1 MAIDYQHPMNVC
13 RASAGTGK
21 TFTLAAYYVG
31 LLLSGE
37 SYRNIL
43 AVTFTNK
50 ATAEMKER
58 ILGYLYGIA
67 TGTGDEAFLKKA
79 LELSGKGGVNH
90 GGAVSWPHQEGNRS
104 ETMVRHGD
112 RTSLKARAE
121 QCFREMLLDY
131 DNVQV
136 STIDSFLQTLLAG
149 MAKMLGKAA
158 GFRVEL
164 NLKQV
169 ITKAVDRL
177 LTTDMSPILQQIMG
191 DYLQEQLRQEERW
204 DIRQTLINLA
214 LDLYN
219 EQVQMLVSDGKVE
232 LDEKTISAYKRSLD
246 RWAQL
251 PEMQNLQN
259 MVVQAKTA
267 NEALAKPDKDVGNAI
282 TRIERSLA
290 GDRTLPSKD
299 QFRWLT
305 EKKLEKTTDPLL
317 LRINEQAA
325 RCGKMYRECM
335 LTRSCLND
343 MRLMKSLLQEIETY
357 LQDENRMLL
366 AKTADTLRNALKEG
380 DADFVL
386 EKAGIRY
393 KHIMIDEFQDTSTL
407 QWQVFQ
413 PLIADVL
420 AGEGHTLLIVGDI
433 KQSIY
438 RWRNGDWHIMAELGT
453 ENDPFQAYYNTDFA
467 PLVKNFR
474 SRRNVVQF
482 NLQTMMRVCDLN
494 EENSKIKGL
503 YDEGYVSGQWSVVS
517 GQNAADNLSDFYN
530 SKNDGGFVRL
540 RVYPKCRATKKET
553 ATSAG
558 ETPASPVSLAEQTLQ
573 TARVQQDILT
583 DMFATIRHLLDKGE
597 RASDIMILVRT
608 NKQAQQVVDFYNAQV
623 EWHNEM
629 RIVSADS
636 FHIDQSQSVQM
647 IINAL
652 LATDPAQNIALRYVD
667 LHLPENHPAKANLQ
681 ERLAATNDL
690 PLYEQVQA
698 IVRLLLCDEQGIFLG
713 DDLAYVNC
721 FMDKLMNYVAT
732 EGANRQA
739 FLQYWAD
746 MMHTDSISAPDSNA
760 MRIMSIHS
768 SKGLESKTLF
778 IPFCNWAVVDKTK
791 HPNLWCEACVEPQ
804 GNVKRLKQVPIPW
817 KQAMEGTDYEAAY
830 RQEAEAQRVD
840 NLNLLYVAL
849 TRAADNLYLY
859 TDWLVQ
865 KKEGEA
871 DQHVGTLLMNA
882 YGLKEAA
889 LEAFENYS
897 DETQPCFA
905 EYTLG
910 EEPYIHCPKQEQ
922 KADLFSFRNTE
933 EVQAAM
939 QSNDDQV
946 RFRQSQESML
956 YGLFGEEKAEQM
968 IAHINIGSLCHDI
981 LAHMVT
987 REEQQAVVERYMQR
1001 GVIESEAQRREVE
1014 SLLNRAWENP
1024 QMCEWFDGSW
1034 DLLRE
1039 QAMMVNGEEK
1049 RPDRV
1054 MLKGDKAIVLDY
1066 KFGAPNPKYHKQV
1079 ADYMEVMRLLGYRE
1093 VEGYLWYA
1101 QQGKLER
1108 ANG

>member
-1 MAIDYQHPMNVC
+1 MAMDFYHPMNVC

-79 LELSGKGGVNH
+79 LELTMTHPDPPYECTPKIKDFSGTPQGRE
-90 GGAVSWPHQEGNRS
+90 S
-104 ETMVRHGD
+104 VR
-112 RTSLKARAE
+112 ARAE

-177 LTTDMSPILQQIMG
+177 LTTDMSPALQQIMG
-191 DYLQEQLRQEERW
+191 DYLQEQLRQEGRW

-259 MVVQAKTA
+259 MVAQAKND
-267 NEALAKPDKDVGNAI
+267 NEALAKPDKDVGKAI
-282 TRIERSLA
+282 MRIERSLA
-290 GDRTLPSKD
+290 GDKTLPSKD
-299 QFRWLT
+299 WFRWLT
-305 EKKLEKTTDPLL
+305 ENKLAKTTDPLL
-317 LRINEQAA
+317 LSINEQAA
-325 RCGKMYRECM
+325 RCGKIYRECM

-343 MRLMKSLLQEIETY
+343 MRLMKSLLQEIETC

-366 AKTADTLRNALKEG
+366 AKTANTLRNALKEG

-407 QWQVFQ
+407 QWQVFR

-453 ENDPFQAYYNTDFA
+453 ESDPFQAYYNKDFA

-482 NLQTMMRVCDLN
+482 NLQTMMRVCELN
-494 EENSKIKGL
+494 DANRRVKAL
-503 YDEGYVSGQWSVVS
+503 YDEGYKTLPIPPLKGGEIESPFKGDLE
-517 GQNAADNLSDFYN
+517 GLNLSDFYN
-530 SKNDGGFVRL
+530 TKNDGGFVRL
-540 RVYPKCRATKKET
+540 RVYPQCRASKKET
-553 ATSAG
+553 A
-558 ETPASPVSLAEQTLQ
+558 SLAEQTLQ
-573 TARVQQDILT
+573 KERVQQDILT
-583 DMFATIRHLLDKGE
+583 DMFATIRQLLDKGE
-597 RASDIMILVRT
+597 RASDIMILVRK
-608 NKQAQQVVDFYNAQV
+608 NDIAQQVVDFYNTQV
-623 EWHNEM
+623 DWHEQV

-652 LATDPAQNIALRYVD
+652 LATDPAQNIARRYVD
-667 LHLPENHPAKANLQ
+667 LHLPENHPAKTNLQ

-698 IVRLLLCDEQGIFLG
+698 IVRLLLCDEQGMFLG

-746 MMHTDSISAPDSNA
+746 MMHTDSISAPDTNA
-760 MRIMSIHS
+760 MRIMTVHS

-778 IPFCNWAVVDKTK
+778 IPFCNWAVVDNTK

-804 GNVKRLKQVPIPW
+804 GNVKRLKQVPVPW

-830 RQEAEAQRVD
+830 IAEAEAQRVD

-859 TDWLVQ
+859 TDYPVQ
-865 KKEGEA
+865 KTEVEI
-871 DQHVGTLLMNA
+871 DHHVGTLLMNA

-897 DETQPCFA
+897 DETQPCFV

-910 EEPYIHCPKQEQ
+910 EEPYIHRPKQEQ
-922 KADLFSFRNTE
+922 KADLFSFRCAE
-933 EVQAAM
+933 ELPAAM

-981 LAHMVT
+981 LAHIET
-987 REEQQAVVERYMQR
+987 REEQQAVVDQYMQR
-1001 GVIESEAQRREVE
+1001 GVIESEEQRREVE

-1024 QMCEWFDGSW
+1024 RMCEWFDGSW

-1066 KFGAPNPKYHKQV
+1066 KFGAPNPKYHRQV
-1079 ADYMEVMRLLGYRE
+1079 QEYMEVMRLLGYRE

-1101 QQGKLER
+1101 QQAELER
-1108 ANG
+1108 ING

>member
-1 MAIDYQHPMNVC
+1 MSVC

-31 LLLSGE
+31 LLLRGE

-67 TGTGDEAFLKKA
+67 TGSGDEAFLIKA
-79 LELSGKGGVNH
+79 LELSKQGGVEQEEF
-90 GGAVSWPHQEGNRS
+90 VSMPYSNASRCENMERHGNR
-104 ETMVRHGD
+104 TTLM
-112 RTSLKARAE
+112 ARAE

-177 LTTDMSPILQQIMG
+177 LTTDMSPALQQIMG
-191 DYLQEQLRQEERW
+191 EYLQEQLRQEGRW
-204 DIRQTLINLA
+204 DIRQTLITLA

-259 MVVQAKTA
+259 MVAQAKTA
-267 NEALAKPDKDVGNAI
+267 SEALAKPDKDVGKAI

-290 GDRTLPSKD
+290 GDKTLPSKD
-299 QFRWLT
+299 WFRWLT
-305 EKKLEKTTDPLL
+305 ENKLAKTTDPLL
-317 LRINEQAA
+317 LSISEQAA
-325 RCGKMYRECM
+325 RCGKIYRECM

-343 MRLMKSLLQEIETY
+343 MRLMKSLLQEIETC
-357 LQDENRMLL
+357 LQDENCMLL
-366 AKTADTLRNALKEG
+366 AKTANTLRNALKEG

-407 QWQVFQ
+407 QWQVFR

-453 ENDPFQAYYNTDFA
+453 ENDPFQAYYNKDFA

-482 NLQTMMRVCDLN
+482 NLQTMMRVCELN
-494 EENSKIKGL
+494 DANRRVKAL
-503 YDEGYVSGQWSVVS
+503 YDEGYGSGQWSVVS
-517 GQNAADNLSDFYN
+517 GQNAAENLSDFYN
-530 SKNDGGFVRL
+530 TKNDGGFVRL
-540 RVYPKCRATKKET
+540 RVYPQCRASKKE
-553 ATSAG
+553 AA
-558 ETPASPVSLAEQTLQ
+558 SLAEQTLQ
-573 TARVQQDILT
+573 KERVQQDILT
-583 DMFATIRHLLDKGE
+583 DMFATIRQLLEKGE
-597 RASDIMILVRT
+597 RASDIMILVRI
-608 NKQAQQVVDFYNAQV
+608 NAIAQQVVDFYNTQV
-623 EWHNEM
+623 DWHEQV

-647 IINAL
+647 IVNAL
-652 LATDPAQNIALRYVD
+652 LATDPAQNIARRYVD

-681 ERLAATNDL
+681 EQLVATNDL

-698 IVRLLLCDEQGIFLG
+698 IVRMLLCDEEGMFLG
-713 DDLAYVNC
+713 NDLAYVNC

-746 MMHTDSISAPDSNA
+746 MMHTDSISAPDTNA
-760 MRIMSIHS
+760 MRIMTVHS

-778 IPFCNWAVVDKTK
+778 IPFCNWAVVDNTK
-791 HPNLWCEACVEPQ
+791 HPNLWCEACVQPQ
-804 GNVKRLKQVPIPW
+804 GNVKPLKQVPIPW

-830 RQEAEAQRVD
+830 IAEAEAQRVD

-859 TDWLVQ
+859 TDYPVQ
-865 KKEGEA
+865 KTEVEI
-871 DQHVGTLLMNA
+871 DHHVGTLLMNA
-882 YGLKEAA
+882 YGLKEAV

-897 DETQPCFA
+897 DEMQPCFV
-905 EYTLG
+905 EHTLG
-910 EEPYIHCPKQEQ
+910 EEPYIHRPKQEQ
-922 KADLFSFRNTE
+922 KADLFSFRCANE
-933 EVQAAM
+933 LPAAM

-981 LAHMVT
+981 LAHIET
-987 REEQQAVVERYMQR
+987 REDQQAVVEQYMQR
-1001 GVIESEAQRREVE
+1001 GVIESEGQRCEVE

-1066 KFGAPNPKYHKQV
+1066 KFGAPNPKYHRQV
-1079 ADYMEVMRLLGYRE
+1079 QEYMEVMHQLGYQQ

-1101 QQGKLER
+1101 QQAELER
-1108 ANG
+1108 VNG

>member
-1 MAIDYQHPMNVC
+1 MNVC

-79 LELSGKGGVNH
+79 LELSGKGSVDS

-104 ETMVRHGD
+104 ETMVRLPTCRD
-112 RTSLKARAE
+112 NTSNRTSLRARAE

-177 LTTDMSPILQQIMG
+177 LTTDMSPTLQQIMG
-191 DYLQEQLRQEERW
+191 DYLQEQLRQEGRW

-259 MVVQAKTA
+259 MVAQAKTA
-267 NEALAKPDKDVGNAI
+267 NETLSKPDKQVADAI

-290 GDRTLPSKD
+290 GDKKLKVDD

-317 LRINEQAA
+317 LRINEQAE

-343 MRLMKSLLQEIETY
+343 MRLMRSLLQEIETC

-453 ENDPFQAYYNTDFA
+453 ENDPFQAYYNKDFA

-482 NLQTMMRVCDLN
+482 NLQTMIRVCDLN

-503 YDEGYVSGQWSVVS
+503 YDEGYGSGQWSVVS
-517 GQNAADNLSDFYN
+517 GQNAAENLSDFYN

-553 ATSAG
+553 AT
-558 ETPASPVSLAEQTLQ
+558 LAEQTLQ

-583 DMFATIRHLLDKGE
+583 DMFATIRQLLDKGK

-623 EWHNEM
+623 EWHNEV

-667 LHLPENHPAKANLQ
+667 LHLSEHHPAKANLQ

-698 IVRLLLCDEQGIFLG
+698 IVRLLLCDEQGLFLG

-778 IPFCNWAVVDKTK
+778 IPFCNWAVVDKK
-791 HPNLWCEACVEPQ
+791 NNPNLWCEACVEPQ

-865 KKEGEA
+865 KKEGEV
-871 DQHVGTLLMNA
+871 DPHVGTLLMNA

-897 DETQPCFA
+897 DETKPCFA
-905 EYTLG
+905 EYILG
-910 EEPYIHCPKQEQ
+910 EAPYIHCPKQEQ
-922 KADLFSFRNTE
+922 KADLFSFRNAE

-1001 GVIESEAQRREVE
+1001 GVIESEEQRREVE

>member
-1 MAIDYQHPMNVC
+1 MSVC

-31 LLLSGE
+31 LLLRGE

-67 TGTGDEAFLKKA
+67 TGSGDEAFLIKA
-79 LELSGKGGVNH
+79 LELSKQGGVEQEEF
-90 GGAVSWPHQEGNRS
+90 VSMPYSNASRCENMERHGNR
-104 ETMVRHGD
+104 TTLM
-112 RTSLKARAE
+112 ARAE

-177 LTTDMSPILQQIMG
+177 LTTDMSPALQQIMG
-191 DYLQEQLRQEERW
+191 EYLQEQLRQEGRW
-204 DIRQTLINLA
+204 DIRQTLITLA

-259 MVVQAKTA
+259 MVAQAKTA
-267 NEALAKPDKDVGNAI
+267 SEALAKPDKDVGKAI

-290 GDRTLPSKD
+290 GDKTLPSKD
-299 QFRWLT
+299 WFRWLT
-305 EKKLEKTTDPLL
+305 ENKLAKTTDPLL
-317 LRINEQAA
+317 LSISEQAA
-325 RCGKMYRECM
+325 RCGKIYRECM

-343 MRLMKSLLQEIETY
+343 MRLMKSLLQEIETC
-357 LQDENRMLL
+357 LQDENCMLL
-366 AKTADTLRNALKEG
+366 AKTANTLRNALKEG

-407 QWQVFQ
+407 QWQVFR

-453 ENDPFQAYYNTDFA
+453 ENDPFQAYYNKDFA

-482 NLQTMMRVCDLN
+482 NLQTMMRVCELN
-494 EENSKIKGL
+494 DANRRVKPL
-503 YDEGYVSGQWSVVS
+503 YDEGYKTPTDSPYEG
-517 GQNAADNLSDFYN
+517 GDNLADFYN
-530 SKNDGGFVRL
+530 TKNDSGFVRL
-540 RVYPKCRATKKET
+540 RVYPQCKATKKET
-553 ATSAG
+553 ASI
-558 ETPASPVSLAEQTLQ
+558 AEQTLQ
-573 TARVQQDILT
+573 KERVQQDILT
-583 DMFATIRHLLDKGE
+583 DMFATIRQLLEKGE
-597 RASDIMILVRT
+597 RASDIMILVRI
-608 NKQAQQVVDFYNAQV
+608 NAIAQQVVDFYNTQV
-623 EWHNEM
+623 DWHEQV

-647 IINAL
+647 IVNAL
-652 LATDPAQNIALRYVD
+652 LATDPAQNIARRYVD

-681 ERLAATNDL
+681 EQLVATNDL

-698 IVRLLLCDEQGIFLG
+698 IVRMLLCDEEGMFLG
-713 DDLAYVNC
+713 NDLAYVNC

-746 MMHTDSISAPDSNA
+746 MMHADSISAPDTNA
-760 MRIMSIHS
+760 MRIMTVHS

-778 IPFCNWAVVDKTK
+778 IPFCNWAVVDNTK
-791 HPNLWCEACVEPQ
+791 HPNLWCEACVQPQ
-804 GNVKRLKQVPIPW
+804 GNVKPLKQVPIPW

-830 RQEAEAQRVD
+830 IAEAEAQRVD

-859 TDWLVQ
+859 TDYPVQ
-865 KKEGEA
+865 KTEVEI
-871 DQHVGTLLMNA
+871 DHHVGTLLMNA
-882 YGLKEAA
+882 YGLKEAV

-897 DETQPCFA
+897 DEMQPCFV
-905 EYTLG
+905 EHTLG
-910 EEPYIHCPKQEQ
+910 EEPYIHRPKQEQ
-922 KADLFSFRNTE
+922 KADLFSFRCADE
-933 EVQAAM
+933 LPAAM

-981 LAHMVT
+981 VAHIET
-987 REEQQAVVERYMQR
+987 REDQQAVVEQYMQR
-1001 GVIESEAQRREVE
+1001 GVIESEGQRCEVE

-1066 KFGAPNPKYHKQV
+1066 KFGAPNPKYHRQV
-1079 ADYMEVMRLLGYRE
+1079 QEYMEVMHQLGYQQ

-1101 QQGKLER
+1101 QQAELER
-1108 ANG
+1108 VNG

>member
-1 MAIDYQHPMNVC
+1 MNVC

-79 LELSGKGGVNH
+79 LELSMTHPDPPYECTPKIEDFSGTPQGRE
-90 GGAVSWPHQEGNRS
+90 S
-104 ETMVRHGD
+104 VR
-112 RTSLKARAE
+112 ARAE

-177 LTTDMSPILQQIMG
+177 LTTDMSPTLQQIMG
-191 DYLQEQLRQEERW
+191 DYLQEQLRQEGRW

-232 LDEKTISAYKRSLD
+232 LDEKTISGYKRSLD

-251 PEMQNLQN
+251 PAMQNLQN
-259 MVVQAKTA
+259 MVAQARTA
-267 NEALAKPDKDVGNAI
+267 NEALAKPDKDVGKAI

-299 QFRWLT
+299 CFRWLT

-317 LRINEQAA
+317 LSINEQAA
-325 RCGKMYRECM
+325 RCGKIYRECM

-343 MRLMKSLLQEIETY
+343 MRLMRSLLQEIETC

-453 ENDPFQAYYNTDFA
+453 ENDPFQSYYNKYFA

-494 EENSKIKGL
+494 EENQKIKAL
-503 YDEGYVSGQWSVVS
+503 YDEGYSSGQWSVVS
-517 GQNAADNLSDFYN
+517 GQNAAENLSEFYN
-530 SKNDGGFVRL
+530 TKNDGGFVRL
-540 RVYPKCRATKKET
+540 RVYPRCRATKKET
-553 ATSAG
+553 AT
-558 ETPASPVSLAEQTLQ
+558 LAEQTLQ
-573 TARVQQDILT
+573 TERVQQDILT
-583 DMFATIRHLLDKGE
+583 DMFATIRQLLDKGE

-623 EWHNEM
+623 DWRNEV

-667 LHLPENHPAKANLQ
+667 LHLPEDHPAKANLQ

-698 IVRLLLCDEQGIFLG
+698 IVRLLLCDEQGMFLG

-778 IPFCNWAVVDKTK
+778 IPFCNWAVVDNTK

-830 RQEAEAQRVD
+830 QQEAEAQRVD

-865 KKEGEA
+865 KKEGEV

-882 YGLKEAA
+882 YGLKEEA

-897 DETQPCFA
+897 DETKPCFA
-905 EYTLG
+905 EYILG
-910 EEPYIHCPKQEQ
+910 DEPYIHRPKQEQ
-922 KADLFSFRNTE
+922 KADLFSFRNAE

-987 REEQQAVVERYMQR
+987 REEQQTVLERYMQR
-1001 GVIESEAQRREVE
+1001 GVIGSEAQRREVE

-1034 DLLRE
+1034 DLLCE

-1066 KFGAPNPKYHKQV
+1066 KFGSPNPKYHKQV

-1101 QQGKLER
+1101 QQGKMEKC
-1108 ANG
+1108 

>member
-1 MAIDYQHPMNVC
+1 MNVC

-79 LELSGKGGVNH
+79 LELSGKGGVDS
-90 GGAVSWPHQEGNRS
+90 GQWSVVSGQLS
-104 ETMVRHGD
+104 VR
-112 RTSLKARAE
+112 ARAE

-177 LTTDMSPILQQIMG
+177 LTTDMSPTLQQIMG
-191 DYLQEQLRQEERW
+191 DYLQEQLRQEGRW

-259 MVVQAKTA
+259 MVAQARTA
-267 NEALAKPDKDVGNAI
+267 NEALVKPDKDVGNAI

-317 LRINEQAA
+317 LRIDEQVA
-325 RCGKMYRECM
+325 RCGKIYRECM

-343 MRLMKSLLQEIETY
+343 MRLMKSLLQEIETC

-453 ENDPFQAYYNTDFA
+453 ENDPFQVYYNKDFA

-494 EENSKIKGL
+494 EANKKIKGL
-503 YDEGYVSGQWSVVS
+503 YDEGYRTPSNSPYKG
-517 GQNAADNLSDFYN
+517 GDNLSDFYY

-540 RVYPKCRATKKET
+540 RVYPKCKATKKET
-553 ATSAG
+553 AT
-558 ETPASPVSLAEQTLQ
+558 LAEQTLQ
-573 TARVQQDILT
+573 TAKVQQDILT
-583 DMFATIRHLLDKGE
+583 DMFATIRQLLDKDE

-608 NKQAQQVVDFYNAQV
+608 NKQAQQVVDFYNTQV
-623 EWHNEM
+623 DWHNGV

-667 LHLPENHPAKANLQ
+667 LHLPEHHPAKANLQ

-698 IVRLLLCDEQGIFLG
+698 IVRLLLCDEQGMFLG

-778 IPFCNWAVVDKTK
+778 IPFCNWAVVDNTK

-817 KQAMEGTDYEAAY
+817 KQAMEGTDYEATY

-865 KKEGEA
+865 KKEGEV

-897 DETQPCFA
+897 DETKPCFA
-905 EYTLG
+905 EYLLG
-910 EEPYIHCPKQEQ
+910 EEPYVHCPKQEQ
-922 KADLFSFRNTE
+922 KADLFSFRNAA

-987 REEQQAVVERYMQR
+987 REEQAAVVERYMQR
-1001 GVIESEAQRREVE
+1001 GVIESEEQRREVE
-1014 SLLNRAWENP
+1014 SLLNRAWENL

-1054 MLKGDKAIVLDY
+1054 MLKGEKAIVLDY

-1079 ADYMEVMRLLGYRE
+1079 ADYMEVMRLLGYCE

-1101 QQGKLER
+1101 QQGTLECV
-1108 ANG
+1108 NG

>member
-1 MAIDYQHPMNVC
+1 MSVC

-31 LLLSGE
+31 LLLRGE

-67 TGTGDEAFLKKA
+67 TGSGDEAFLIKA
-79 LELSGKGGVNH
+79 LELSKQGGVEQEEF
-90 GGAVSWPHQEGNRS
+90 VSMPYSNASRCENMERHGNR
-104 ETMVRHGD
+104 TTLM
-112 RTSLKARAE
+112 ARAE

-177 LTTDMSPILQQIMG
+177 LTTDMSPALQQIMG
-191 DYLQEQLRQEERW
+191 EYLQEQLRQEGRW
-204 DIRQTLINLA
+204 DIRQTLITLA

-259 MVVQAKTA
+259 MVAQAKTA
-267 NEALAKPDKDVGNAI
+267 SEALAKPDKDVGKAI

-290 GDRTLPSKD
+290 GDKTLPSKD
-299 QFRWLT
+299 WFRWLT
-305 EKKLEKTTDPLL
+305 ENKLAKTTDPLL
-317 LRINEQAA
+317 LSISEQAA
-325 RCGKMYRECM
+325 RCGKIYRECM

-343 MRLMKSLLQEIETY
+343 MRLMKSLLQEIETC
-357 LQDENRMLL
+357 LQDENCMLL
-366 AKTADTLRNALKEG
+366 AKTANTLRNALKEG

-407 QWQVFQ
+407 QWQVFR

-453 ENDPFQAYYNTDFA
+453 ENDPFQAYYNKDFA

-482 NLQTMMRVCDLN
+482 NLQTMMRVCELN
-494 EENSKIKGL
+494 DANRRVKPL
-503 YDEGYVSGQWSVVS
+503 YDEGYKTPTDSPYEG
-517 GQNAADNLSDFYN
+517 GDNLADFYN
-530 SKNDGGFVRL
+530 TKNDSGFVRL
-540 RVYPKCRATKKET
+540 RVYPQCKATKKET
-553 ATSAG
+553 ASI
-558 ETPASPVSLAEQTLQ
+558 AEQTLQ
-573 TARVQQDILT
+573 KERVQQDILT
-583 DMFATIRHLLDKGE
+583 DMFATIRQLLEKGE
-597 RASDIMILVRT
+597 RASDIMILVRI
-608 NKQAQQVVDFYNAQV
+608 NAIAQQVVDFYNTQV
-623 EWHNEM
+623 DWHEQV

-647 IINAL
+647 IVNAL
-652 LATDPAQNIALRYVD
+652 LATDPAQNIARRYVD

-681 ERLAATNDL
+681 EQLVATNDL

-698 IVRLLLCDEQGIFLG
+698 IVRMLLCDEEGMFLG
-713 DDLAYVNC
+713 NDLAYVNC

-746 MMHTDSISAPDSNA
+746 MMHTDSISAPDTNA
-760 MRIMSIHS
+760 MRIMTVHS

-778 IPFCNWAVVDKTK
+778 IPFCNWEVVDNTK
-791 HPNLWCEACVEPQ
+791 HPNLWCEACVQPQ
-804 GNVKRLKQVPIPW
+804 GNVKPLKQVPIPW

-830 RQEAEAQRVD
+830 IAEAEAQRVD

-859 TDWLVQ
+859 TDYPVQ
-865 KKEGEA
+865 KTEVEI
-871 DQHVGTLLMNA
+871 DHHVGTLLMNA
-882 YGLKEAA
+882 YGLKEAV

-897 DETQPCFA
+897 DEMQPCFV
-905 EYTLG
+905 EHTLG
-910 EEPYIHCPKQEQ
+910 EEPYIHRPKQEQ
-922 KADLFSFRNTE
+922 KADLFSFRCADE
-933 EVQAAM
+933 LPAAM

-981 LAHMVT
+981 VAHIET
-987 REEQQAVVERYMQR
+987 REDQQAVVEQYMQR
-1001 GVIESEAQRREVE
+1001 GVIESEGQRCEVE

-1066 KFGAPNPKYHKQV
+1066 KFGAPNPKYHRQV
-1079 ADYMEVMRLLGYRE
+1079 QEYMEVMHQLGYQQ

-1101 QQGKLER
+1101 QQAELER
-1108 ANG
+1108 VNG

>member
-1 MAIDYQHPMNVC
+1 MSVC

-31 LLLSGE
+31 LLLRGE

-67 TGTGDEAFLKKA
+67 TGSGDEAFLKKA
-79 LELSGKGGVNH
+79 LELSNQGGVEQEEF
-90 GGAVSWPHQEGNRS
+90 VSMPYPNASLCENMERHGNR
-104 ETMVRHGD
+104 TTLM
-112 RTSLKARAE
+112 ARAE

-164 NLKQV
+164 NIKQV

-177 LTTDMSPILQQIMG
+177 LTADMSPALQQIMG
-191 DYLQEQLRQEERW
+191 EYLQEQLRQEGRW
-204 DIRQTLINLA
+204 DIRQTLITLA

-232 LDEKTISAYKRSLD
+232 LDEKMISAYKRSLD

-259 MVVQAKTA
+259 MVAQAKTA
-267 NEALAKPDKDVGNAI
+267 NEALAKPDKQVGDAVV
-282 TRIERSLA
+282 RIERSLA
-290 GDRTLPSKD
+290 VDKTLPSKD
-299 QFRWLT
+299 WFRWLT
-305 EKKLEKTTDPLL
+305 ENKLAKTTDPLL
-317 LRINEQAA
+317 LSINEQAA
-325 RCGKMYRECM
+325 RCGKIYRECM

-343 MRLMKSLLQEIETY
+343 MRLMRSLLQEIETC

-366 AKTADTLRNALKEG
+366 AKTANTLRNALKEG

-407 QWQVFQ
+407 QWQVFR

-453 ENDPFQAYYNTDFA
+453 ENDPFQAYYNKDFA

-482 NLQTMMRVCDLN
+482 NLQTMMRVCGLN
-494 EENSKIKGL
+494 EENQKIKAL
-503 YDEGYVSGQWSVVS
+503 YDEGYKTPTDSPYEG
-517 GQNAADNLSDFYN
+517 GDNLADFYN
-530 SKNDGGFVRL
+530 TKNDGGFVRL
-540 RVYPKCRATKKET
+540 RVYPQCRASKKET
-553 ATSAG
+553 A
-558 ETPASPVSLAEQTLQ
+558 SLAEQTLQ
-573 TARVQQDILT
+573 KERVQQDILT
-583 DMFATIRHLLDKGE
+583 DMFATIRQLLDKGE
-597 RASDIMILVRT
+597 RASDIMILVRK
-608 NKQAQQVVDFYNAQV
+608 NAIAQQVVDFYNSQV
-623 EWHNEM
+623 DWHEQV
-629 RIVSADS
+629 RIVSTDS

-647 IINAL
+647 IVNAL
-652 LATDPAQNIALRYVD
+652 LATDPAQNIARRYVD
-667 LHLPENHPAKANLQ
+667 LHLPENHPAKMNLQ
-681 ERLAATNDL
+681 EQLVATNDL

-698 IVRLLLCDEQGIFLG
+698 IVRMLLCDEQGMFLG
-713 DDLAYVNC
+713 DDLAYLNC

-746 MMHTDSISAPDSNA
+746 MMHDDSISAPDTNA
-760 MRIMSIHS
+760 MRIMTVHS

-778 IPFCNWAVVDKTK
+778 IPFCNWEVVDNTK
-791 HPNLWCEACVEPQ
+791 HPNLWCEACVQPQ
-804 GNVKRLKQVPIPW
+804 GNVKPLKQVPIPW

-830 RQEAEAQRVD
+830 IAEAEAQRVD

-859 TDWLVQ
+859 TDYPVQ
-865 KKEGEA
+865 KTEVEI
-871 DQHVGTLLMNA
+871 DHHVGTLLVNA
-882 YGLKEAA
+882 NGLKEAV
-889 LEAFENYS
+889 LEAFESYS
-897 DETQPCFA
+897 DETQPCFV

-910 EEPYIHCPKQEQ
+910 EEPYIHRPKQEQ
-922 KADLFSFRNTE
+922 KADLFSFRCADE
-933 EVQAAM
+933 LPAAM

-981 LAHMVT
+981 LAHIET
-987 REEQQAVVERYMQR
+987 REDQQTVVDQYMQR
-1001 GVIESEAQRREVE
+1001 GVIESE
-1014 SLLNRAWENP
+1014 
-1024 QMCEWFDGSW
+1024 
-1034 DLLRE
+1034 
-1039 QAMMVNGEEK
+1039 
-1049 RPDRV
+1049 
-1054 MLKGDKAIVLDY
+1054 
-1066 KFGAPNPKYHKQV
+1066 
-1079 ADYMEVMRLLGYRE
+1079 
-1093 VEGYLWYA
+1093 
-1101 QQGKLER
+1101 
-1108 ANG
+1108 

>member
-1 MAIDYQHPMNVC
+1 MNVC

-79 LELSGKGGVNH
+79 LELSGKGSVDSGQW
-90 GGAVSWPHQEGNRS
+90 S
-104 ETMVRHGD
+104 VR
-112 RTSLKARAE
+112 ARAE

-177 LTTDMSPILQQIMG
+177 LTTDMSPTLQQIMG
-191 DYLQEQLRQEERW
+191 DYLQEQLRQEGRW

-232 LDEKTISAYKRSLD
+232 LDEKTISVYKRSLD

-251 PEMQNLQN
+251 PDMQNLQN
-259 MVVQAKTA
+259 MVAQAKTA
-267 NEALAKPDKDVGNAI
+267 NEALSKPDKQVADAI

-290 GDRTLPSKD
+290 GDKKLKADD

-305 EKKLEKTTDPLL
+305 EKKLANTTDPLL
-317 LRINEQAA
+317 LRINEQVA

-343 MRLMKSLLQEIETY
+343 MRLMKSLLQEIETC

-453 ENDPFQAYYNTDFA
+453 EQDPFQAYYNKDFS

-474 SRRNVVQF
+474 SRQNVVQF
-482 NLQTMMRVCDLN
+482 NLKTMMRVCDLN

-503 YDEGYVSGQWSVVS
+503 YDEGYGTGQWSVVS
-517 GQNAADNLSDFYN
+517 GQNAAENLSDFYN

-553 ATSAG
+553 AT
-558 ETPASPVSLAEQTLQ
+558 LAEQTLQ
-573 TARVQQDILT
+573 TERVQQDILT
-583 DMFATIRHLLDKGE
+583 DMFATIRQLLDKGE
-597 RASDIMILVRT
+597 RASDIMILVRK

-623 EWHNEM
+623 DWHNEV

-667 LHLPENHPAKANLQ
+667 LHLPEAHPAKANLQ

-698 IVRLLLCDEQGIFLG
+698 IVRLLLCDEKGLFLG

-778 IPFCNWAVVDKTK
+778 IPFCNWAVVDKK
-791 HPNLWCEACVEPQ
+791 NNPNLWCEACVEPQ

-830 RQEAEAQRVD
+830 QQEAEAQRVD

-865 KKEGEA
+865 KKEGEV

-905 EYTLG
+905 EYLLG
-910 EEPYIHCPKQEQ
+910 EEPYIHRPKQEQ
-922 KADLFSFRNTE
+922 KADLFSFRNAA

-987 REEQQAVVERYMQR
+987 REEQAAVVERYMQR
-1001 GVIESEAQRREVE
+1001 GVIESEEQRREVE
-1014 SLLNRAWENP
+1014 SLLNRAWGNP

-1066 KFGAPNPKYHKQV
+1066 KFGSPNPKYHKQV

>member
-79 LELSGKGGVNH
+79 LELSGQWSVDSGQWSVDSG
-90 GGAVSWPHQEGNRS
+90 QRS
-104 ETMVRHGD
+104 VR
-112 RTSLKARAE
+112 ARAE

-177 LTTDMSPILQQIMG
+177 LTTDMSPALQQIMG
-191 DYLQEQLRQEERW
+191 EYLQEQLRQEERW
-204 DIRQTLINLA
+204 DIRQTLITLA

-259 MVVQAKTA
+259 MVARAKTA
-267 NEALAKPDKDVGNAI
+267 NEALAKPDKQVGDAVV
-282 TRIERSLA
+282 RIERSLA
-290 GDRTLPSKD
+290 GDKTLPSKD
-299 QFRWLT
+299 WFRWLT
-305 EKKLEKTTDPLL
+305 ENKLAKTADPLL
-317 LRINEQAA
+317 LSINEQAA
-325 RCGKMYRECM
+325 RCGKIYRECM

-343 MRLMKSLLQEIETY
+343 MRLMRSLLQEIETC

-366 AKTADTLRNALKEG
+366 AKTANTLRNALKEG

-407 QWQVFQ
+407 QWQVFR

-453 ENDPFQAYYNTDFA
+453 ESDSFQAYYNKDFA

-482 NLQTMMRVCDLN
+482 NLQTMMRVCELN
-494 EENSKIKGL
+494 DANRRVKAL
-503 YDEGYVSGQWSVVS
+503 YDEGYGSGQWSVVSSQWSVVS
-517 GQNAADNLSDFYN
+517 GQNAAENLSDFYN
-530 SKNDGGFVRL
+530 TKNDGGFVRL
-540 RVYPKCRATKKET
+540 RVYPQCRASKKET
-553 ATSAG
+553 A
-558 ETPASPVSLAEQTLQ
+558 SLAEQTLQ
-573 TARVQQDILT
+573 KERVQQDILT
-583 DMFATIRHLLDKGE
+583 DMFATIRQLLDKGE
-597 RASDIMILVRT
+597 RASDIMILVRI
-608 NKQAQQVVDFYNAQV
+608 NAIAQQVVDFYNSQV
-623 EWHNEM
+623 DWHEQV
-629 RIVSADS
+629 RIVSADN

-652 LATDPAQNIALRYVD
+652 LATDPAQNIARRYVD

-681 ERLAATNDL
+681 EQLVATNDL

-698 IVRLLLCDEQGIFLG
+698 IVRMLLCDEEGMFLG
-713 DDLAYVNC
+713 NDLAYVNC

-746 MMHTDSISAPDSNA
+746 MMHTDSISAPDTNA
-760 MRIMSIHS
+760 MRIMTVHS

-778 IPFCNWAVVDKTK
+778 IPFCNWAVVDNTK

-804 GNVKRLKQVPIPW
+804 GNVKRLKQVPVPW

-830 RQEAEAQRVD
+830 FAEAEAQRVD

-859 TDWLVQ
+859 TDYPVQ
-865 KKEGEA
+865 KTEVEI
-871 DQHVGTLLMNA
+871 DHHVGTLLMNA
-882 YGLKEAA
+882 YGLKEAV

-897 DETQPCFA
+897 DATQPCFV

-910 EEPYIHCPKQEQ
+910 EEPYIHRPKQEQ
-922 KADLFSFRNTE
+922 KADLFSFRCAE
-933 EVQAAM
+933 ELPAAM

-981 LAHMVT
+981 LAHIET
-987 REEQQAVVERYMQR
+987 REDQQAVVNQYMQR
-1001 GVIESEAQRREVE
+1001 GVIESEEQRREVE
-1014 SLLNRAWENP
+1014 SLLNLAWENP

-1054 MLKGDKAIVLDY
+1054 MLKDEKAIVLDY
-1066 KFGAPNPKYHKQV
+1066 KFGAPNPKYHRQV
-1079 ADYMEVMRLLGYRE
+1079 QEYMEVMRLLGYRE

-1101 QQGKLER
+1101 QQAELER
-1108 ANG
+1108 VNG

>member
-79 LELSGKGGVNH
+79 LELSGQWSVDSGQWSVDSG
-90 GGAVSWPHQEGNRS
+90 QRS
-104 ETMVRHGD
+104 VDSGQWSVDSGQRSVRV
-112 RTSLKARAE
+112 RAE

-136 STIDSFLQTLLAG
+136 STIDSFLQTLLSG

-177 LTTDMSPILQQIMG
+177 LTTDMSPALQQIMG
-191 DYLQEQLRQEERW
+191 DYLQEQLRQEGRW
-204 DIRQTLINLA
+204 DIRQTLITLA

-259 MVVQAKTA
+259 MVARAK
-267 NEALAKPDKDVGNAI
+267 NENEVAAKPDKQVGDAI

-290 GDRTLPSKD
+290 GDKTLPSKD
-299 QFRWLT
+299 WFRWLT
-305 EKKLEKTTDPLL
+305 ENKLAKTADPLL
-317 LRINEQAA
+317 LSINEQAA
-325 RCGKMYRECM
+325 RCGKIYRECM

-343 MRLMKSLLQEIETY
+343 MRLMKSLLQEIETC

-366 AKTADTLRNALKEG
+366 AKTANTLRNALKEG

-407 QWQVFQ
+407 QWQVFR

-453 ENDPFQAYYNTDFA
+453 ESDSFQAYYNKDFA

-482 NLQTMMRVCDLN
+482 NLQTMMRVCELN
-494 EENSKIKGL
+494 DANRRVKAL
-503 YDEGYVSGQWSVVS
+503 YDEGYGSGQWSVVSGQWSVVS
-517 GQNAADNLSDFYN
+517 GQNAAENISDFYN
-530 SKNDGGFVRL
+530 TKNDGGFVRL
-540 RVYPKCRATKKET
+540 RVYPQCRASKKET
-553 ATSAG
+553 A
-558 ETPASPVSLAEQTLQ
+558 SLAEQTLQ
-573 TARVQQDILT
+573 MERVRQDILT
-583 DMFATIRHLLDKGE
+583 DMFATIRQLLDKGE
-597 RASDIMILVRT
+597 RASDIMILVRK
-608 NKQAQQVVDFYNAQV
+608 NDIAQQVVDFYNTQV
-623 EWHNEM
+623 DWHEQV

-652 LATDPAQNIALRYVD
+652 LATDPAQNIARRYVD
-667 LHLPENHPAKANLQ
+667 LHLPENHPAKTNLQ

-698 IVRLLLCDEQGIFLG
+698 IVRMLLCDEEGMFLG

-746 MMHTDSISAPDSNA
+746 MMHTDSISAPDTNA
-760 MRIMSIHS
+760 MRIMTVHS

-778 IPFCNWAVVDKTK
+778 IPFCNWAVVDNTK
-791 HPNLWCEACVEPQ
+791 HPNLWCKACVQPQ
-804 GNVKRLKQVPIPW
+804 GNVKPLKQVPVPW

-830 RQEAEAQRVD
+830 IAEAEAQRVD

-859 TDWLVQ
+859 TDYPVQ
-865 KKEGEA
+865 KTEVEI
-871 DQHVGTLLMNA
+871 DHHVGTLLMNA
-882 YGLKEAA
+882 YGLKEAV

-897 DETQPCFA
+897 DETQPCFV

-910 EEPYIHCPKQEQ
+910 EEPYIHRPKQEQ
-922 KADLFSFRNTE
+922 KADLFSFRCAE
-933 EVQAAM
+933 ELPAAM

-981 LAHMVT
+981 LAHIET
-987 REEQQAVVERYMQR
+987 REDQQAVVDQYMQR
-1001 GVIESEAQRREVE
+1001 GVIESEEQRREVE
-1014 SLLNRAWENP
+1014 SLLNLAWENP

-1054 MLKGDKAIVLDY
+1054 MLKGEKAIVLDY
-1066 KFGAPNPKYHKQV
+1066 KFGAPNPKYHRQV
-1079 ADYMEVMRLLGYRE
+1079 QEYMEVMRLLGYRE

-1101 QQGKLER
+1101 QQAELER
-1108 ANG
+1108 VNG

>member
-1 MAIDYQHPMNVC
+1 MAIYYQHPMNVC

-79 LELSGKGGVNH
+79 LELSGKGSV
-90 GGAVSWPHQEGNRS
+90 VSGQWSVVSGQWS
-104 ETMVRHGD
+104 VR
-112 RTSLKARAE
+112 ARAE

-177 LTTDMSPILQQIMG
+177 LTTDMSPTLQQIMG
-191 DYLQEQLRQEERW
+191 DYLQEQLRQEGRW

-232 LDEKTISAYKRSLD
+232 LDEKTISGYKRSLD

-251 PEMQNLQN
+251 PAMQNLQN
-259 MVVQAKTA
+259 MVAQARTA
-267 NEALAKPDKDVGNAI
+267 NEALAKPDKDVGKAI

-299 QFRWLT
+299 CFRWLT

-317 LRINEQAA
+317 LNINEQAS
-325 RCGKMYRECM
+325 RCGKIYRECM
-335 LTRSCLND
+335 LTCSCLND
-343 MRLMKSLLQEIETY
+343 MRLMKSLLQEIETC

-453 ENDPFQAYYNTDFA
+453 EKDPFQTYFNKDFA

-494 EENSKIKGL
+494 EENKKIKGL
-503 YDEGYVSGQWSVVS
+503 YDEGYRTPSNSPYEG
-517 GQNAADNLSDFYN
+517 GDNLSDFYN

-540 RVYPKCRATKKET
+540 RVYPKCRATKKKT

-573 TARVQQDILT
+573 TERVQQDILT
-583 DMFATIRHLLDKGE
+583 DMFATIRQLLDKGE
-597 RASDIMILVRT
+597 RASDIMILVRI

-623 EWHNEM
+623 EWHNEV

-667 LHLPENHPAKANLQ
+667 LHLPEHHPAKANLQ

-698 IVRLLLCDEQGIFLG
+698 LIRLLLCDEEGRFMP
-713 DDLAYVNC
+713 DDIAYVHC

-778 IPFCNWAVVDKTK
+778 IPFCNWAVVDNTK

-817 KQAMEGTDYEAAY
+817 KQAMEGTGYEAAY
-830 RQEAEAQRVD
+830 QQEAEAQRVD

-865 KKEGEA
+865 TKEGEV

-882 YGLKEAA
+882 YVLKEAA

-897 DETQPCFA
+897 DETKPCFA
-905 EYTLG
+905 EYLLG
-910 EEPYIHCPKQEQ
+910 EAPYIHRPKQEQ
-922 KADLFSFRNTE
+922 KADLFSFRNAE

-968 IAHINIGSLCHDI
+968 IAHINIGSFCHDI

-987 REEQQAVVERYMQR
+987 REEQAAVVERYMQR
-1001 GVIESEAQRREVE
+1001 GVIESEAQRCEVE

-1108 ANG
+1108 VNALSDRASR

>member
-79 LELSGKGGVNH
+79 LELSGREIVRH
-90 GGAVSWPHQEGNRS
+90 GGSSYVGD
-104 ETMVRHGD
+104 TMVRPVD
-112 RTSLKARAE
+112 RTSLMARAE
-121 QCFREMLLDY
+121 KCFREMLLDY

-177 LTTDMSPILQQIMG
+177 LTTDMSPTLQQIMG
-191 DYLQEQLRQEERW
+191 DYLQEQLRQEGRW

-232 LDEKTISAYKRSLD
+232 LDEKTISGYKRSLD

-251 PEMQNLQN
+251 PVMQNLQN
-259 MVVQAKTA
+259 MVAQARTA
-267 NEALAKPDKDVGNAI
+267 NEALAKPDKDVGKAI

-299 QFRWLT
+299 CFRWLT

-317 LRINEQAA
+317 LNINEQAA
-325 RCGKMYRECM
+325 RCGKIYRECM

-343 MRLMKSLLQEIETY
+343 MRLMRSLLQEIETC

-453 ENDPFQAYYNTDFA
+453 ENDPFQSYYNKYFA

-494 EENSKIKGL
+494 EENSKIKAL
-503 YDEGYVSGQWSVVS
+503 YDEGYSSGQWSVVS
-517 GQNAADNLSDFYN
+517 GQNAAENLSEFYN
-530 SKNDGGFVRL
+530 TKNDGGMVRL
-540 RVYPKCRATKKET
+540 RVYPKCRATKKKA

-558 ETPASPVSLAEQTLQ
+558 ETPSSPVSLAEQTLQ
-573 TARVQQDILT
+573 TERVRQDILT
-583 DMFATIRHLLDKGE
+583 DMFATIRQLLDKGE
-597 RASDIMILVRT
+597 RASDIMILVRK
-608 NKQAQQVVDFYNAQV
+608 NAEAQQVVDFYNAQV
-623 EWHNEM
+623 DWHEQV

-652 LATDPAQNIALRYVD
+652 LATDPAQNIARRYVD

-698 IVRLLLCDEQGIFLG
+698 IVRLLLCDEQGMFLG

-778 IPFCNWAVVDKTK
+778 IPFCNWAVVDNTK

-830 RQEAEAQRVD
+830 QQEAEAQRVD

-865 KKEGEA
+865 KKEGEV

-897 DETQPCFA
+897 DETQPCFV

-910 EEPYIHCPKQEQ
+910 EEPYIHRPKQEQ
-922 KADLFSFRNTE
+922 KADLFSFRNAA
-933 EVQAAM
+933 EVHAAM

-981 LAHMVT
+981 LAHIET

-1001 GVIESEAQRREVE
+1001 GVIESEVQRCEVE

-1079 ADYMEVMRLLGYRE
+1079 QEYMEVMRLLGYRE

-1101 QQGKLER
+1101 QQGKMEKC
-1108 ANG
+1108 

>member
-79 LELSGKGGVNH
+79 LELSGKGSV
-90 GGAVSWPHQEGNRS
+90 VSGQWSVVSGQWS
-104 ETMVRHGD
+104 VR
-112 RTSLKARAE
+112 ARAE

-177 LTTDMSPILQQIMG
+177 LTTDMSPTLQQIMG
-191 DYLQEQLRQEERW
+191 DYLQEQLRQEGRW

-232 LDEKTISAYKRSLD
+232 LDERTISAYKRSLD

-251 PEMQNLQN
+251 PDMQYLQN
-259 MVVQAKTA
+259 MVAQAKTA

-290 GDRTLPSKD
+290 GDRTLKSDD

-317 LRINEQAA
+317 LRINEQAV

-343 MRLMKSLLQEIETY
+343 MRLMKSLLQEIETC

-453 ENDPFQAYYNTDFA
+453 ETDPFQAYYNKDFA

-503 YDEGYVSGQWSVVS
+503 YDEGYRTPFNSPYEG
-517 GQNAADNLSDFYN
+517 GDNLSDFYN

-553 ATSAG
+553 AT
-558 ETPASPVSLAEQTLQ
+558 LAEQTLQ

-583 DMFATIRHLLDKGE
+583 DMFATIRQLLDKGE
-597 RASDIMILVRT
+597 RASDIMILVRK
-608 NKQAQQVVDFYNAQV
+608 NAEAQQVVDFYNAQV
-623 EWHNEM
+623 DWHNEV

-667 LHLPENHPAKANLQ
+667 LHLPEAHPAKANLQ
-681 ERLAATNDL
+681 ERLASTNDL

-698 IVRLLLCDEQGIFLG
+698 IVRLLLCDEQGMFLG
-713 DDLAYVNC
+713 EDLAYVNC

-778 IPFCNWAVVDKTK
+778 IPFCNWAVVDKK
-791 HPNLWCEACVEPQ
+791 NHPNLWCEACVEPQ

-865 KKEGEA
+865 KKEGEV

-897 DETQPCFA
+897 DETKPCFA
-905 EYTLG
+905 EYILG

-922 KADLFSFRNTE
+922 KADLFSFRNAA

-1001 GVIESEAQRREVE
+1001 GVIESEVQRCEVE

-1066 KFGAPNPKYHKQV
+1066 KFGSPNPKYHKQV
-1079 ADYMEVMRLLGYRE
+1079 ADYMEVMHLLGYRE

-1101 QQGKLER
+1101 QEGKLER

>member
-1 MAIDYQHPMNVC
+1 MSVC

-31 LLLSGE
+31 LLLRGE

-67 TGTGDEAFLKKA
+67 TGSGDEAFLKKA
-79 LELSGKGGVNH
+79 LELSNQGGVEQEEF
-90 GGAVSWPHQEGNRS
+90 VSMPYPNASLCENMERHGNR
-104 ETMVRHGD
+104 TTLM
-112 RTSLKARAE
+112 ARAE

-164 NLKQV
+164 NIKQV

-177 LTTDMSPILQQIMG
+177 LTADMSPALQQIMG
-191 DYLQEQLRQEERW
+191 EYLQEQLRQEGRW
-204 DIRQTLINLA
+204 DIRQTLITLA

-232 LDEKTISAYKRSLD
+232 LDEKMISAYKRSLD

-259 MVVQAKTA
+259 MVAQAKTA
-267 NEALAKPDKDVGNAI
+267 NEALAKPDKQVGDAVV
-282 TRIERSLA
+282 RIERSLA
-290 GDRTLPSKD
+290 VDKTLPSKD
-299 QFRWLT
+299 WFRWLT
-305 EKKLEKTTDPLL
+305 ENKLAKTTDPLL
-317 LRINEQAA
+317 LSINEQAA
-325 RCGKMYRECM
+325 RCGKIYRECM

-343 MRLMKSLLQEIETY
+343 MRLMRSLLQEIETC

-366 AKTADTLRNALKEG
+366 AKTANTLRNALKEG

-407 QWQVFQ
+407 QWQVFR

-453 ENDPFQAYYNTDFA
+453 ENDPFQAYYNKDFA

-482 NLQTMMRVCDLN
+482 NLQTMMRVCGLN
-494 EENSKIKGL
+494 EENQKIKAL
-503 YDEGYVSGQWSVVS
+503 YDEGYKTPTDSPYEG
-517 GQNAADNLSDFYN
+517 GDNLADFYN
-530 SKNDGGFVRL
+530 TKNDGGFVRL
-540 RVYPKCRATKKET
+540 RVYPQCRASKKET
-553 ATSAG
+553 A
-558 ETPASPVSLAEQTLQ
+558 SLAEQTLQ
-573 TARVQQDILT
+573 KERVQQDILT
-583 DMFATIRHLLDKGE
+583 DMFATIRQLLDKGE
-597 RASDIMILVRT
+597 RASDIMILVRK
-608 NKQAQQVVDFYNAQV
+608 NAIAQQVVDFYNSQV
-623 EWHNEM
+623 DWHEQV
-629 RIVSADS
+629 RIVSTDS

-647 IINAL
+647 IVNAL
-652 LATDPAQNIALRYVD
+652 LATDPAQNIARRYVD
-667 LHLPENHPAKANLQ
+667 LHLPENHPAKMNLQ
-681 ERLAATNDL
+681 EQLVATNDL

-698 IVRLLLCDEQGIFLG
+698 IVRMLLCDEQGMFLG
-713 DDLAYVNC
+713 DDLAYLNC

-746 MMHTDSISAPDSNA
+746 MMHDDSISAPDTNA
-760 MRIMSIHS
+760 MRIMTVHS

-778 IPFCNWAVVDKTK
+778 IPFCNWEVVDNTK
-791 HPNLWCEACVEPQ
+791 HPNLWCEACVQPQ
-804 GNVKRLKQVPIPW
+804 GNVKPLKQVPIPW

-830 RQEAEAQRVD
+830 IAEAEAQRVD

-859 TDWLVQ
+859 TDYPVQ
-865 KKEGEA
+865 KTEVEI
-871 DQHVGTLLMNA
+871 DHHVGTLLVNA
-882 YGLKEAA
+882 NGLKEAV
-889 LEAFENYS
+889 LEAFESYS
-897 DETQPCFA
+897 DETQPCFV

-910 EEPYIHCPKQEQ
+910 EEPYIHRPKQEQ
-922 KADLFSFRNTE
+922 KADLFSFRCAE
-933 EVQAAM
+933 ELPAAM

-981 LAHMVT
+981 LAHIET
-987 REEQQAVVERYMQR
+987 REDQQTVVDQYMQR
-1001 GVIESEAQRREVE
+1001 GVIESEEQRREVE
-1014 SLLNRAWENP
+1014 SLLNRAWENT

-1066 KFGAPNPKYHKQV
+1066 KFGTSNPKYHRQV
-1079 ADYMEVMRLLGYRE
+1079 REYMEVMRLLGYRE

-1101 QQGKLER
+1101 QQADLER
-1108 ANG
+1108 VNG

>member
-1 MAIDYQHPMNVC
+1 MNVC

-79 LELSGKGGVNH
+79 LELSMTHPDPPYESTPKITDFSGTPQGRE
-90 GGAVSWPHQEGNRS
+90 S
-104 ETMVRHGD
+104 VR
-112 RTSLKARAE
+112 ARAE

-177 LTTDMSPILQQIMG
+177 LTTDMSPTFRAGGDACAPGILQQIMG
-191 DYLQEQLRQEERW
+191 DYLQEQLRQEGRW

-232 LDEKTISAYKRSLD
+232 LDERTISAYKRSLD

-251 PEMQNLQN
+251 PDMQYLQN
-259 MVVQAKTA
+259 MVAQAKTA

-290 GDRTLPSKD
+290 GDRTLKSDD

-317 LRINEQAA
+317 LRINEQAV

-343 MRLMKSLLQEIETY
+343 MRLMKSLLQEIETC

-453 ENDPFQAYYNTDFA
+453 EQDPFQAYYNKGFA

-482 NLQTMMRVCDLN
+482 NLQTMMRVCDIN
-494 EENSKIKGL
+494 EANSKIKGL
-503 YDEGYVSGQWSVVS
+503 YDEGYRTPSNSPYEG
-517 GQNAADNLSDFYN
+517 GDNLSDFYN

-540 RVYPKCRATKKET
+540 RVYPKCKATKKET
-553 ATSAG
+553 AT
-558 ETPASPVSLAEQTLQ
+558 LAEQTLQ
-573 TARVQQDILT
+573 TERVQQDILT
-583 DMFATIRHLLDKGE
+583 DMFATIRQLLDKGE
-597 RASDIMILVRT
+597 RASDIMILVRK
-608 NKQAQQVVDFYNAQV
+608 NAEAQQVVDFYNAQV
-623 EWHNEM
+623 DWHNEV

-667 LHLPENHPAKANLQ
+667 LHLPEHHPAKANLQ

-698 IVRLLLCDEQGIFLG
+698 IVRLLLCDEQGMFLG
-713 DDLAYVNC
+713 EDLAYVNC

-778 IPFCNWAVVDKTK
+778 IPFCNWAVVDKK
-791 HPNLWCEACVEPQ
+791 NHPNLWCEACVEPQ

-830 RQEAEAQRVD
+830 QQEAEAQRVD

-865 KKEGEA
+865 KKEGEV

-897 DETQPCFA
+897 DETKPCFA
-905 EYTLG
+905 EYILG

-922 KADLFSFRNTE
+922 KADLFSFRNAA

-1001 GVIESEAQRREVE
+1001 GVIESEVQRCEVE

-1066 KFGAPNPKYHKQV
+1066 KFGSPNPKYHKQV
-1079 ADYMEVMRLLGYRE
+1079 ADYMEVMHLLGYRE

-1101 QQGKLER
+1101 QEGKLER

>member
-1 MAIDYQHPMNVC
+1 MNVC

-79 LELSGKGGVNH
+79 LELTMTHPDPPYKGRE
-90 GGAVSWPHQEGNRS
+90 S
-104 ETMVRHGD
+104 VR
-112 RTSLKARAE
+112 ARAE

-164 NLKQV
+164 NLKQL

-177 LTTDMSPILQQIMG
+177 LTTDMSPTLQQIMG
-191 DYLQEQLRQEERW
+191 DYLQEQLRQEGRW

-259 MVVQAKTA
+259 MVAQARTA

-290 GDRTLPSKD
+290 GDKTLPSKD

-317 LRINEQAA
+317 LRINEQAE

-343 MRLMKSLLQEIETY
+343 MRLMRSLLQEIETC

-453 ENDPFQAYYNTDFA
+453 ETDPFQAYYNKDFA

-474 SRRNVVQF
+474 SRRNVIQF
-482 NLQTMMRVCDLN
+482 NLQTIMRVCDLN

-503 YDEGYVSGQWSVVS
+503 YDEGYKTLPIPPLKGGEIESPFKGDLE
-517 GQNAADNLSDFYN
+517 GLNLSDFYN
-530 SKNDGGFVRL
+530 TKNDGGFVRL

-553 ATSAG
+553 A
-558 ETPASPVSLAEQTLQ
+558 SLAEQTLQ
-573 TARVQQDILT
+573 TERVQQDILT
-583 DMFATIRHLLDKGE
+583 DMFATIRQLLDKGE
-597 RASDIMILVRT
+597 RASDIMILVRK
-608 NKQAQQVVDFYNAQV
+608 NKQAQQVVDFYNTQV
-623 EWHNEM
+623 DWHNGV

-698 IVRLLLCDEQGIFLG
+698 IVRLLLCDEQGLFLG

-778 IPFCNWAVVDKTK
+778 IPFCNWAVVDKK
-791 HPNLWCEACVEPQ
+791 NNPNLWCEACVEPQ

-830 RQEAEAQRVD
+830 QQEAEAQRVD

-865 KKEGEA
+865 KKEGEV

-897 DETQPCFA
+897 DETKPCFA
-905 EYTLG
+905 EYILG
-910 EEPYIHCPKQEQ
+910 EAPYIHCPKQEQ
-922 KADLFSFRNTE
+922 KADLFSFRNAA

-1001 GVIESEAQRREVE
+1001 GVIESETQRREVE

-1039 QAMMVNGEEK
+1039 QAMMMNGEEK

-1054 MLKGDKAIVLDY
+1054 MLKGEKAIVLDY

-1101 QQGKLER
+1101 QQGKLECVKLMDEE
-1108 ANG
+1108 